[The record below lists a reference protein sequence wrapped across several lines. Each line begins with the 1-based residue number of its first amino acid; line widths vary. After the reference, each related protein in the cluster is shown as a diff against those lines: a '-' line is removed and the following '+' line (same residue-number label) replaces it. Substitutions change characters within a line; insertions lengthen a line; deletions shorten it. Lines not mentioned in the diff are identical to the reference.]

1 MLALEVKRLRD
12 ILAAHADEVFS
23 LENRKAQLA
32 LSMEERKQEV
42 EVHRWGGRVPGCRG
56 GGVGGVGG
64 ILGGGGRQRPAGA

>member
-1 MLALEVKRLRD
+1 MVLHMQVKAAVESREKSLVDHDVLALEVKRLRD

-42 EVHRWGGRVPGCRG
+42 EVHRWAWG
-56 GGVGGVGG
+56 
-64 ILGGGGRQRPAGA
+64 